1 MKNPNDKRRG
11 TASYGTRMTTIRSAI
26 STRTECKKVQTR
38 HFLLE
43 SFGKKGSCRPETCA
57 GLGSEGLGEPSD
69 AELFIRRG
77 LLPSRDKI
85 EIARRANKDLEKR
98 T

>member
-1 MKNPNDKRRG
+1 M
-11 TASYGTRMTTIRSAI
+11 
-26 STRTECKKVQTR
+26 QTR

-43 SFGKKGSCRPETCA
+43 SFGKKVDKVLVGLKPA
-57 GLGSEGLGEPSD
+57 PGLGSEGLGEPSD

-85 EIARRANKDLEKR
+85 EVARRANKDLENGHSVPTVQPLPRNRRPRK
-98 T
+98 